1 MKNDHQNRPHDSFFE
16 DILEKGSLE
25 KYTTNKH
32 HFFDIEIDANKRA
45 AKYFYNGENWP
56 YERDGYPLSINRI
69 VLL

>member
-32 HFFDIEIDANKRA
+32 HFFDIEIDATDVGVAYDEEIRLQTTN
-45 AKYFYNGENWP
+45 N
-56 YERDGYPLSINRI
+56 ERKSSLSFLI
-69 VLL
+69 LLY